1 MTEPLLKVEGL
12 HVEYRG
18 STGVTAAVDGVGL
31 HVERGETVAL
41 VGESGSGKSTLA
53 HAVIGLLNGG
63 VITAGEITFAGD
75 RIDRAARR
83 TLQTLRGARI
93 GLVPQDPGTSL
104 NPVLRIG
111 DQVAEVLRIHGRA
124 DKRTAAA
131 EAVRI
136 LEEAGLDRPE
146 LRARQYPQ
154 DLSGGQRQRVL
165 IGIALACTPELVIAD
180 EPTSALDV
188 TVQRRILD
196 HLARRTAE
204 SGTAVLLI
212 THDLAVAAERA
223 DRIVVMKQGRIVE
236 SGPAATLLTDPQ
248 HEYTRRLIE
257 AAPGLGALNSAAAG
271 NSAETARSGR
281 VAAAHDGERAVPA
294 LPGDSVAGRRRV
306 GDGSAIPGNAGELV
320 AATAGDAAPP
330 AVGDAAR
337 SPLLVATGLRKS
349 FRISRDFTLT
359 AVDDV
364 ALEVGRGETL
374 AVVGE
379 SGSGKST
386 TARILA
392 RLAEADA
399 GTITFDGVDITA
411 LRGSKLRELRRRIQ
425 VVYQNPYVSL
435 NPKLTIGRIVA
446 EPLQAFGIGSR
457 ASRRDTVAELLEQ
470 VALPKEYAD
479 RRPAELSGGQRQ
491 RVAIARAL
499 ALHPDLLVLD
509 EPVSALDVSVQA
521 QILEL
526 LERLRAERNLA
537 YLFIS
542 HDLAVVRRLAD
553 RVAVMRQG
561 RIVETAP
568 TARLF
573 EDPKHE
579 YTRELLAAVPVGHR
593 TADRPEAPVALERT
607 A

>member
-1 MTEPLLKVEGL
+1 MSDALLSIEGL
-12 HVEYRG
+12 RVEYRG
-18 STGVTAAVDGVGL
+18 STGTTTAVAGVSL
-31 HVERGETVAL
+31 TVQRGETVAL
-41 VGESGSGKSTLA
+41 VGESGSGKSTFA

-63 VITAGEITFAGD
+63 VITGGEIVFAGD
-75 RIDRAARR
+75 RLDRASHK
-83 TLQTLRGARI
+83 TLQGIRGARI

-124 DKRTAAA
+124 DRRTARA

-136 LEEAGLDRPE
+136 LGAAGLDRPE
-146 LRARQYPQ
+146 VRARQYPQ

-165 IGIALACTPELVIAD
+165 IGIAMACGPELIIAD

-196 HLARRTAE
+196 HLATRTRE

-223 DRIVVMKQGRIVE
+223 DRIVVMRHGRVVE
-236 SGPAATLLTDPQ
+236 TGTAAEVFGNPQ
-248 HEYTRRLIE
+248 HEYTRQLLA
-257 AAPGLGALNSAAAG
+257 AAPTLGYPHPTLAHPARAASGEVLLSAA
-271 NSAETARSGR
+271 
-281 VAAAHDGERAVPA
+281 
-294 LPGDSVAGRRRV
+294 
-306 GDGSAIPGNAGELV
+306 
-320 AATAGDAAPP
+320 
-330 AVGDAAR
+330 
-337 SPLLVATGLRKS
+337 GLSKT
-349 FRISRDFTLT
+349 FRIARGVTLT
-359 AVDDV
+359 AVNDV
-364 ALEVGRGETL
+364 SLEVERGETL

-386 TARILA
+386 TARMLA
-392 RLAEADA
+392 RLTDADS
-399 GTITFDGVDITA
+399 GTVTFDGRDITT
-411 LRGSKLRELRRRIQ
+411 LRGRGLRELRRRIQ

-435 NPKLTIGRIVA
+435 NPKLTIGQIVS
-446 EPLQAFGIGSR
+446 EPLQAFGIGDRS
-457 ASRRDTVAELLEQ
+457 SRRDAVAELLEQ
-470 VALPKEYAD
+470 VALPAAYAA

-499 ALHPDLLVLD
+499 ALKPDLLILD

-521 QILEL
+521 QILDL
-526 LERLRAERNLA
+526 LERLQSELHLA

-561 RIVETAP
+561 MVVETAP
-568 TARLF
+568 TADLF
-573 EDPKHE
+573 ERPATD
-579 YTRELLAAVPVGHR
+579 YTRELLAAVPGAFAAARSGAAVVVPAGS
-593 TADRPEAPVALERT
+593 DAPTPAPLERT

>member
-1 MTEPLLKVEGL
+1 MSDALLSIQGL
-12 HVEYRG
+12 RVEYRG
-18 STGVTAAVDGVGL
+18 STGTTDAVVDAALEVR
-31 HVERGETVAL
+31 RGETVAL

-63 VITAGEITFAGD
+63 VVTGGEITFAGD
-75 RIDRAARR
+75 RIDRASRKV
-83 TLQTLRGARI
+83 LQRIRGARI

-124 DKRTAAA
+124 DKRTARV

-165 IGIALACTPELVIAD
+165 IGIALACAPELVIAD

-196 HLARRTAE
+196 HLATRTRE

-223 DRIVVMKQGRIVE
+223 DRIAVMQRGRIVE
-236 SGPAATLLTDPQ
+236 TGTATEVLTNPQ
-248 HEYTRRLIE
+248 HEYTRRL
-257 AAPGLGALNSAAAG
+257 
-271 NSAETARSGR
+271 
-281 VAAAHDGERAVPA
+281 VAAAPSLDTEVRPRPESRASDRVA
-294 LPGDSVAGRRRV
+294 LLS
-306 GDGSAIPGNAGELV
+306 
-320 AATAGDAAPP
+320 
-330 AVGDAAR
+330 
-337 SPLLVATGLRKS
+337 ATGLRKT
-349 FRISRDFTLT
+349 FHIARGVTIT

-364 ALEVGRGETL
+364 SLEVGRGETL

-392 RLAEADA
+392 RLAEPDS
-399 GTITFDGVDITA
+399 GTVTFDGQDISA
-411 LRGSKLRELRRRIQ
+411 LRGAKLRELRRRIQ

-435 NPKLTIGRIVA
+435 NPKLTIGQIIA
-446 EPLQAFGIGSR
+446 EPLQAFGIGDR
-457 ASRRDTVAELLEQ
+457 KSRRDTVAELLEQ
-470 VALPKEYAD
+470 VALPSTYLD

-499 ALHPDLLVLD
+499 ALRPELVVLD

-521 QILEL
+521 QILDL
-526 LERLRAERNLA
+526 LEQLRAELNLA

-561 RIVETAP
+561 VIVETAS
-568 TARLF
+568 TAVLF
-573 EDPKHE
+573 ANPQNE
-579 YTRELLAAVPVGHR
+579 YTRELLAAVPHG
-593 TADRPEAPVALERT
+593 APSAPLERT

>member
-1 MTEPLLKVEGL
+1 MSAALLSISDL
-12 HVEYRG
+12 RVEYRG
-18 STGVTAAVDGVGL
+18 STGTTTAVDGVSL
-31 HVERGETVAL
+31 EVRAGETVAL

-63 VITAGEITFAGD
+63 VLTGGAISFAGERLDQANN
-75 RIDRAARR
+75 R
-83 TLQTLRGARI
+83 TLQAIRGARI
-93 GLVPQDPGTSL
+93 GLVPQDPGTAL

-124 DKRTAAA
+124 DRRTAAV

-136 LEEAGLDRPE
+136 LTEAGLDRPE
-146 LRARQYPQ
+146 TRARQYPQ

-165 IGIALACTPELVIAD
+165 IGIALACAPELVIAD

-196 HLARRTAE
+196 HLAGRTAATG
-204 SGTAVLLI
+204 SSVLLI

-223 DRIVVMKQGRIVE
+223 DRIVVMQHGRVVE
-236 SGPAATLLTDPQ
+236 SGDTAAVLGNPQ
-248 HEYTRRLIE
+248 HEYTRRLIA
-257 AAPGLGALNSAAAG
+257 AAPGLD
-271 NSAETARSGR
+271 T
-281 VAAAHDGERAVPA
+281 DVP
-294 LPGDSVAGRRRV
+294 PR
-306 GDGSAIPGNAGELV
+306 PEL
-320 AATAGDAAPP
+320 ADTP
-330 AVGDAAR
+330 
-337 SPLLVATGLRKS
+337 SLLCAQGLRKV
-349 FRISRDFTLT
+349 FHISHSTLLT
-359 AVDDV
+359 AVDNVSLDV
-364 ALEVGRGETL
+364 RRGETL

-386 TARILA
+386 TARIIA
-392 RLAEADA
+392 RLERPDA
-399 GTITFDGVDITA
+399 GTVTFDGQEIGG
-411 LRGSKLRELRRRIQ
+411 LRGAKLREFRRRVQ

-435 NPKLTIGRIVA
+435 NPKLTIGRIVS
-446 EPLQAFGIGSR
+446 EPLQAYGIGDR
-457 ASRRDTVAELLEQ
+457 RSRRDAVAELLDQ
-470 VALPKEYAD
+470 VALPAAYLD

-499 ALHPDLLVLD
+499 ALRPELLVLD

-521 QILEL
+521 QILDL
-526 LERLRAERNLA
+526 LEQLRAELNLA

-561 RIVETAP
+561 VIVETAP
-568 TARLF
+568 TAVLF
-573 EDPKHE
+573 ADPSHE
-579 YTRELLAAVPVGHR
+579 YTRELLAAVP
-593 TADRPEAPVALERT
+593 RPAVAAPLERT